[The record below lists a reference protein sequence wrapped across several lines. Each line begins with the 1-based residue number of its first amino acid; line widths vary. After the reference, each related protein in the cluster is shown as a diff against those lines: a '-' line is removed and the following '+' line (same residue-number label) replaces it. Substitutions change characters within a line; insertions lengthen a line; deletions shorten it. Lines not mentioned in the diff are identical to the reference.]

1 MKLVLVAGV
10 AALTGLT
17 VFAATQTLPLSDNPD
32 LSEALQAESDAL
44 EAARTAFDEQSAE
57 NLALVAAN
65 GDLTDRMTA
74 LEAQTH
80 DAAASLETIES
91 LESENADVTQRI
103 TDLETRL
110 AQSDSELVTA
120 QEQVAQLLEAE
131 STTDVASAIAE
142 LESQVSALTSENT
155 DLSDTLEKRDDVIS
169 DLMASAD
176 PSGMSVVTACQEQ
189 TDALLADTR
198 VSFESGS
205 TFTEDSVL
213 LLEQIA
219 MVAIDCA
226 GDGLMLGVEGHTDG
240 ADDFASNLLLSDAQ
254 ATAVVDFLAE
264 RGVPTQAMRP
274 VGFGDREPSTDEE
287 KTQNQRIIFDWKQG

>member
-10 AALTGLT
+10 VALTGLT
-17 VFAATQTLPLSDNPD
+17 VFSATQTLPLSGNPD
-32 LSEALQAESDAL
+32 LSETLQAESDAL
-44 EAARTAFDEQSAE
+44 EAARAALDEQSAE

-65 GDLTDRMTA
+65 GELTDRMAA
-74 LEAQTH
+74 LEAQTQ
-80 DAAASLETIES
+80 DAAASQATIES
-91 LESENADVTQRI
+91 LTNENAEAIQRI

-110 AQSDSELVTA
+110 SESDSELVDA
-120 QEQVAQLLEAE
+120 QQQVAQLLEAE
-131 STTDVASAIAE
+131 STTDVATAIAE

-155 DLSDTLEKRDDVIS
+155 DLSDALEKRDDVIS
-169 DLMASAD
+169 DLMASAS
-176 PSGMSVVTACQEQ
+176 PSSMSVVATCQEQ
-189 TDALLADTR
+189 TDALLAGTQ
-198 VSFESGS
+198 VSFETDSA
-205 TFTEDSVL
+205 FTEDSVL

-254 ATAVVDFLAE
+254 AKAVVDFLAE
-264 RGVPTQAMRP
+264 RGVPMQAMRP

-287 KTQNQRIIFDWKQG
+287 QTQNQRIIFDWKQG